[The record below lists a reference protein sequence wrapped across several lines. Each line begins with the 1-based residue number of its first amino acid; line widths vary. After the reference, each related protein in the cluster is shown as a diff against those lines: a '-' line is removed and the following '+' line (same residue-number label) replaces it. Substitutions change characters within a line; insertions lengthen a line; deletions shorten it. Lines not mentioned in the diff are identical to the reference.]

1 MDTMETIEKPKKRVM
16 TETQL
21 KALAEGRKRA
31 LETRKKGA
39 EIKKVLKQEQKENL
53 EKVYDKIVLKKF
65 QLKKSLD
72 INLPD
77 GHDPSV
83 KDESDE
89 EVESNITEHV
99 QPKPSKVAK
108 PQELNYKQLYYKH
121 KLDALTQQQQQHQF
135 NQNYSQLPIQNH
147 AIDIAKHTIKNKAN
161 QLVFENVMKSLF
173 PTG

>member
-1 MDTMETIEKPKKRVM
+1 MEDQPKKRQLD
-16 TETQL
+16 ETAL
-21 KALAEGRKRA
+21 KRLAENRKRG
-31 LETRKKGA
+31 LETRKMKSA
-39 EIKKVLKQEQKENL
+39 LKKNEMVASKEKLKADYET
-53 EKVYDKIVLKKF
+53 IVLKKS
-65 QLKKSLD
+65 QPKKSLD

-77 GHDPSV
+77 GDDPSV

-89 EVESNITEHV
+89 EVESNITKHV